1 MQKGALMEQL
11 EEVFSSSPFS
21 EKQVQQAVEELENET
36 FNRGLPEKGAF
47 VEQANEHGLSNADQR
62 DTANSEHHASVKI
75 SPLILL
81 VDDEEPFRRVIKQ
94 VLSIAGYD
102 VVEAANG
109 VEAVHQFYEKPADMI
124 ITDIIM
130 PEKEGIETVMEIR
143 DKFPAVK
150 IIVISGGGWYGTEID
165 FDMAE
170 KLGAVTFNKP
180 FEINDLLS
188 AVKRMLN
195 KPGPK
200 SGN

>member
-1 MQKGALMEQL
+1 LQKGAFMEQL

-62 DTANSEHHASVKI
+62 DAANSEHHASVKI

-130 PEKEGIETVMEIR
+130 PEKEGLETIIELKKAHPE
-143 DKFPAVK
+143 VK
-150 IIVISGGGWYGTEID
+150 LIAMSGGGWYGTDID
-165 FDMAE
+165 FDMAK
-170 KLGAVTFNKP
+170 KLGARTLDKP
-180 FEINDLLS
+180 FELQELLD
-188 AVKRMLN
+188 VVGELLD
-195 KPGPK
+195 
-200 SGN
+200 